1 MKKYI
6 AVLLLALL
14 VATMAACTNP
24 ETGEFDYMS
33 ILLLV
38 GMLALMYFM
47 MIRPQNKQ
55 KKKEQEMRSNLEV
68 GDGVTTIGGIIGRVV
83 SIKDDSIVLAT
94 SPDNTHIRL
103 HKGSIQEVEK
113 LKMDE

>member
-1 MKKYI
+1 MKRLVTI
-6 AVLLLALL
+6 LLTICLLAMMSGC
-14 VATMAACTNP
+14 VNQ
-24 ETGEFDYMS
+24 ETGEIDYWSML
-33 ILLLV
+33 IIV
-38 GMLALMYFM
+38 GMVALMYFM

-83 SIKDDSIVLAT
+83 SINDDNIVLET
-94 SPDNTHIRL
+94 SADHTRIRF

-113 LKMDE
+113 LKVD